1 MKLSILLR
9 GFLMGCADIVPG
21 VSGGTVA
28 LVTGIYDHLVNSIRK
43 ITQAFILA
51 CQGKFKQAWTFIDL
65 PFLIPL
71 FVGLALAI
79 ALMAKIITA
88 AMTTYPELT
97 LGLFFGLMMGS
108 ITIVGKM
115 VHERSFYH
123 FSLLLLSAIFA
134 LILTSSTPMETA
146 GTPFNFFLAGLIAI
160 VAMILPGISGSFLLL
175 IMGKYMQI
183 MEAIKSC
190 LSIFKDAAKS
200 LMGSGPP
207 LSELWLQ
214 SQELLLGIIIPF
226 GLGCVLGLASFSWVL
241 TYFLTYHRNVIL
253 TILVGLML
261 GSLHK
266 LWPMRI
272 VLVYIHREDKPDKIL
287 QDQTIA
293 PFFDD
298 PMHLASL
305 ALILLGFALVM
316 LIEKKAKVSKTV
328 L

>member
-1 MKLSILLR
+1 
-9 GFLMGCADIVPG
+9 MGCADIVPG

-43 ITQAFILA
+43 ITQAFFLC
-51 CQGKFKQAWTFIDL
+51 CQGKFKQALGFIDFA
-65 PFLIPL
+65 FLIPL
-71 FVGLALAI
+71 FIGLAVAI
-79 ALMAKIITA
+79 AVMAKVITA
-88 AMTTYPELT
+88 AMTNYPELT
-97 LGLFFGLMMGS
+97 LGLFFGLMIGS

-123 FSLLLLSAIFA
+123 FALLLLSAIFA
-134 LILTSSTPMETA
+134 LILTSSTPMETEA
-146 GTPFNFFLAGLIAI
+146 SPYNFFFAGLVAI
-160 VAMILPGISGSFLLL
+160 IAMILPGISGSFLLL

-190 LSIFKDAAKS
+190 LSLLKDAFKS
-200 LMGSGPP
+200 ILGSGPP
-207 LSELWLQ
+207 LSEVWLQ
-214 SQELLLGIIIPF
+214 SQELLLGIILPF
-226 GLGCVLGLASFSWVL
+226 GLGCALGLASFSWVL

-253 TILVGLML
+253 TILIGLML

-272 VLVYIHREDKPDKIL
+272 VLVYIHREEKPDKIL
-287 QDQTIA
+287 QDKTIM

-298 PMHLASL
+298 PMHLGAM
-305 ALILLGFALVM
+305 ALILIGFVLVM
-316 LIEKKAKVSKTV
+316 LIEKKTKVSKTI